1 MTQAI
6 YVLISAKSGK
16 ERELLKELMKQEEV
30 KEGNILYGQYD
41 VMIRIEAE
49 DIKKI
54 DDFIWKHIRNHP
66 DIQQTQ
72 SLVVV
77 NRDQ

>member
-16 ERELLKELMKQEEV
+16 ERALLKELMKQEEV

-49 DIKKI
+49 DIKQI
-54 DDFIWKHIRNHP
+54 DDFIWKHIRSHP

-77 NRDQ
+77 SGVK

>member
-49 DIKKI
+49 NIKQI

-77 NRDQ
+77 TQ